1 MDTASR
7 TGIWIIATGVIIALL
22 KFGENVF
29 APFALAVFVFFVI
42 EGLAMEIDERSET
55 LERGWSRAIAVM
67 LIIALFTLF
76 IFLMM
81 RGILQFSEQANLY
94 ERRID
99 ALSAQVGGL
108 LGMQDTPTVMGL
120 LRGETGE
127 QLGSLMRNAAGTL
140 SENFFLVLIY
150 TAFLYVAHPTWSVKF
165 DQIFRRTDGRE
176 KIREM
181 GDDARRGIES
191 YLWTQ
196 TVISAIITILTYI
209 TLTVLGVNNALFLS
223 GLIFVLNYIPTI
235 GSIIAA
241 FVPLLFALV
250 QPEQTWPA
258 WLPENSYINA
268 AIVFG
273 AVSFWQF
280 TIGNFLQPRMMG
292 DSLNLSA
299 LVVLLAL
306 AIWGE
311 IWGITGMFLS
321 APLTVIMM
329 IGFAQHPSTRWIAI
343 LLSQEGNPE
352 AAKQAHEIEKDARA
366 ETVTQTDDNS
376 GGTAKTGLESA

>member
-1 MDTASR
+1 MDTASK
-7 TGIWIIATGVIIALL
+7 TAIWIIATGVIIAFL
-22 KFGENVF
+22 KMGENVL

-55 LERGWSRAIAVM
+55 LKRGMSRAIAIL
-67 LIIALFTLF
+67 LIVALFTLF
-76 IFLMM
+76 IFLMV
-81 RGILQFSEQANLY
+81 RGILQFSVQANLY
-94 ERRID
+94 ERKID

-108 LGMQDTPTVMGL
+108 FGMQNTPTVMGL

-127 QLGSLMRNAAGTL
+127 QLGSLMRGAAGTL
-140 SENFFLVLIY
+140 SENFFLILIY
-150 TAFLYVAHPTWSVKF
+150 TAFLYVAHSSWPEKL
-165 DQIFRRTDGRE
+165 DRIFRRSDNRD

-181 GDDARRGIES
+181 GEDARRGIEA

-196 TVISAIITILTYI
+196 TVISVIITVLTYM
-209 TLTVLGVNNALFLS
+209 TLTVLGVANALFLS

-235 GSIIAA
+235 GSIVAA

-250 QPEQTWPA
+250 QPDNAWPT
-258 WLPENSYINA
+258 WLPDNSYINA

-343 LLSQEGNPE
+343 LLSQNGNPE
-352 AAKQAHEIEKDARA
+352 AAKIMQTVEKEKEID
-366 ETVTQTDDNS
+366 
-376 GGTAKTGLESA
+376 ESAKS

>member
-1 MDTASR
+1 MDTATK
-7 TGIWIIATGVIIALL
+7 TGIWIIATGVIIVLL
-22 KFGENVF
+22 KLGENVL

-42 EGLAMEIDERSET
+42 EGLAQEIDERSET
-55 LERGWSRAIAVM
+55 LKRGMSRAIAVL
-67 LIIALFTLF
+67 LIAALFSLF
-76 IFLMM
+76 IFLMV
-81 RGILQFSEQANLY
+81 RGILQFADQADVY
-94 ERRID
+94 ERRLN
-99 ALSAQVGGL
+99 ALSAEIGGL
-108 LGMQDTPTVMGL
+108 FGMQKTPTVMGL
-120 LRGETGE
+120 LQGDAGQ
-127 QLGSLMRNAAGTL
+127 QLGSLMRGAAGTL
-140 SENFFLVLIY
+140 SESFFLVLIY
-150 TAFLYVAHPTWSVKF
+150 TAFLYVAHPTWTTKF
-165 DQIFRRTDGRE
+165 DQIFRGSENRD

-181 GDDARRGIES
+181 GDDSRRGIEA

-196 TVISAIITILTYI
+196 TVISTLITLLTYV
-209 TLTVLGVNNALFLS
+209 TLTVLGVQNALFLS

-235 GSIIAA
+235 GSIVAA
-241 FVPLLFALV
+241 FIPLLFALA
-250 QPEQTWPA
+250 QGDASWPA

-268 AIVFG
+268 AIVFT

-329 IGFAQHPSTRWIAI
+329 NGFAQHPSTRWLAI
-343 LLSQEGNPE
+343 LLSQNGDPE
-352 AAKQAHEIEKDARA
+352 ASKELQELENAKKADEVSEVMDSN
-366 ETVTQTDDNS
+366 V
-376 GGTAKTGLESA
+376 